1 MLKYEYVVKELV
13 RALNL
18 ARSRLRNTCEKLL
31 TGLVDDEELARFLD
45 LASLD
50 ADVWKR
56 PDLDRKLQDRLDQS
70 YEGYMATV
78 AHLAQT
84 IFVFASKMGL
94 DKQFRVSTPPSLD
107 RV

>member
-1 MLKYEYVVKELV
+1 VPIKDILKYEYVVKELV
-13 RALNL
+13 RALNV

-31 TGLVDDEELARFLD
+31 NGLVEDAELAELLD

-50 ADVWKR
+50 ADAWKR
-56 PDLDRKLQDRLDQS
+56 RDLEEKLKERLDQS

-94 DKQFRVSTPPSLD
+94 DSQFRV
-107 RV
+107 